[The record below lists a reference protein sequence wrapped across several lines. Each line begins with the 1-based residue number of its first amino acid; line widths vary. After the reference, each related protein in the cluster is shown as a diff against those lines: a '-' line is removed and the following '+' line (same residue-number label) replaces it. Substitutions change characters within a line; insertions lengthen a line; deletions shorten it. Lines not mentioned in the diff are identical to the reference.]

1 MVGDTAEPEGTPDTS
16 VSVAAPVPLPVGPAV
31 RAVAFD
37 WVYGTEGDGLLIG
50 AVPEGRLL
58 FDVVPVSKGVA
69 VALDNGYGADDDSED
84 AVDVG
89 DVELSIPA
97 EAVEL
102 GYPEDLEIESGV
114 GAPED
119 PVERGMLPVGEPGA
133 TVPFERGWG
142 VDAEIGP
149 DGVAGAVVELT
160 PVAEIL
166 LSVVSDVALPLV

>member
-84 AVDVG
+84 PDDPDHEIVRTEVRDPTEAIVDAVR
-89 DVELSIPA
+89 EL
-97 EAVEL
+97 EAVKC
-102 GYPEDLEIESGV
+102 
-114 GAPED
+114 
-119 PVERGMLPVGEPGA
+119 LPVS
-133 TVPFERGWG
+133 RG
-142 VDAEIGP
+142 
-149 DGVAGAVVELT
+149 
-160 PVAEIL
+160 
-166 LSVVSDVALPLV
+166 LPLCPPVLSYFSLTIFSICFSVS